1 MIQFSCKRFSEFSL
15 EELYEVMA
23 LRQEVF
29 VVEQDCPYLDA
40 DGKDQICW
48 HVMGYENEKLVAYTR
63 LAPKGVFY
71 EKYPAIGRVITA
83 QSIRGRGLGVKL
95 MEETIAQCDALFGKE
110 TIKISAQCYL
120 LKFYNSLGFESVG
133 EEYLEDGI
141 PHISMIRKPVLK
153 P

>member
-1 MIQFSCKRFSEFSL
+1 MVQFSCKPFSEFSL

-40 DGKDQICW
+40 DGKDQVCW
-48 HVMGYENEKLVAYTR
+48 HLMGYENEKLVAYTR
-63 LAPKGVFY
+63 LVPVGVSY
-71 EKYPAIGRVITA
+71 EKYPSIGRVITVG
-83 QSIRGRGLGVKL
+83 SVRGRGVGVQL
-95 MEETIAQCDALFGKE
+95 MEASIQQCETLFGKMA
-110 TIKISAQCYL
+110 IKIGAQCYL

-141 PHISMIRKPVLK
+141 PHISMVRKA
-153 P
+153 